1 MKNYKDFPFN
11 IDGVKF
17 VSRVYL
23 DSPLLSRIESLPAG
37 AFVELN
43 IQALTELVGNA
54 SLLTNDELLVALEKI
69 NDGGTH
75 AFIMLDEVSK

>member
-1 MKNYKDFPFN
+1 MKNYKEYPFATN
-11 IDGVKF
+11 GVKF

-43 IQALTELVGNA
+43 IQALTELVGDA
-54 SLLTNDELLVALEKI
+54 SLLTKDELLIALTKI

-75 AFIMLDEVSK
+75 AFIMLDEVSN

>member
-23 DSPLLSRIESLPAG
+23 DSPLLSRIEGLPAG
-37 AFVELN
+37 VFVELN

-75 AFIMLDEVSK
+75 AFIMLDKVSN